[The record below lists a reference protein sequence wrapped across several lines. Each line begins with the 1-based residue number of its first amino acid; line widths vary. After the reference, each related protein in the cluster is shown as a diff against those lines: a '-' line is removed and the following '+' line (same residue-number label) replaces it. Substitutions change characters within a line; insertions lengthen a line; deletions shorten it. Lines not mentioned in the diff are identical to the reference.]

1 MADLFESVLSKG
13 KHLAEN
19 DWRAYFAAQDGTL
32 ALDESSRALTA
43 YLLEVE
49 KQYIKNLDEDTR
61 IASIGSFEK
70 YVFPII
76 RAVFPNLVATELV
89 SVQPMQGPTSLV
101 FYMDF
106 KAGSKK
112 GSVNLGDTLI
122 SSRTGQ
128 QASTSYSGELVD
140 AEQAYTGDGATV
152 TFTGANLSYFPLRP
166 LSITVST
173 LVGAVLKTAV
183 DDGNGNL
190 VGAGY
195 TTGAGENTINYSTGA
210 INLKFSVA
218 PDSNAITVAYNYASE
233 ASLQVPQIDVS
244 ITSVPV
250 TARPRKLRARW
261 SVEAAA
267 QLRAVHGADVET
279 EVTTAMAEEIRF
291 DIDREII
298 NDLTTVA
305 AAPDNS
311 THDFW
316 FYTAAPTGIS
326 FFEHKMT
333 ILDTFIAH
341 SNYIFSQTRRAT
353 GNWIVAGVNV
363 CSIIESLPVFKAI
376 SVTGSGVVYMGDL
389 MGRWRVYKDPYMA
402 TDSFLVGHR
411 GASYMDTGYIY
422 APWIPLYTTPTV
434 YLDDFVGRKGLLT
447 EYAKKIVNGL
457 FYTQGH
463 IVHGSHP

>member
-1 MADLFESVLSKG
+1 MAQDLFESVLSKG

-19 DWRAYFAAQDGTL
+19 DWRAYFAAKDGTL

-128 QASTSYSGELVD
+128 QASTNYSGELVD
-140 AEQAYTGDGATV
+140 SEQLYTGGAGP
-152 TFTGANLSYFPLRP
+152 FAGANASYFPIRP
-166 LSITVST
+166 LSVT
-173 LVGAVLKTAV
+173 LNAVLSAGSVAIVGT
-183 DDGNGNL
+183 DDGNGNI
-190 VGAGY
+190 VGANI
-195 TTGAGENTINYSTGA
+195 TTATINYSTGA
-210 INLKFSVA
+210 MDVTFSGA
-218 PDSNAITVAYNYASE
+218 TTGPITLSYNYASE
-233 ASLQVPQIDVS
+233 GSLQVPQIDVS

-298 NDLTTVA
+298 SDLQTVA
-305 AAPDNS
+305 AAPDNG

-316 FYTAAPTGIS
+316 FYTVAPTGIS

-333 ILDTFIAH
+333 VLDTFIAH

-363 CSIIESLPVFKAI
+363 CSIIESLPVFKAV

-389 MGRWRVYKDPYMA
+389 MGRWRIYKDPYMA
-402 TDSFLVGHR
+402 TDTFLVGHR
-411 GASYMDTGYIY
+411 GTSYMDTGYIY

-463 IVHGSHP
+463 IVHTVHP

>member
-1 MADLFESVLSKG
+1 MKIALSILGLIVAVPVIVFMWWSGTYNNFVAKQELVNQTTAQVQNVLQ
-13 KHLAEN
+13 
-19 DWRAYFAAQDGTL
+19 R
-32 ALDESSRALTA
+32 
-43 YLLEVE
+43 
-49 KQYIKNLDEDTR
+49 QYELI
-61 IASIGSFEK
+61 
-70 YVFPII
+70 
-76 RAVFPNLVATELV
+76 PNLVATELV

-106 KAGSKK
+106 KAGSRK

-128 QASTSYSGELVD
+128 QASTNYSGELVD
-140 AEQAYTGDGATV
+140 SEQLYTGGAGP
-152 TFTGANLSYFPLRP
+152 FTGANASYFPIRP
-166 LSITVST
+166 LSVTMN
-173 LVGAVLKTAV
+173 AVLSAGSVAIVGT
-183 DDGNGNL
+183 DDGNGNI
-190 VGAGY
+190 VGTNI
-195 TTGAGENTINYSTGA
+195 TTATVNYSTGA
-210 INLKFSVA
+210 VAVTFSGA
-218 PDSNAITVAYNYASE
+218 TTGPITVSYNYASE
-233 ASLQVPQIDVS
+233 GSLQVPQIDVS

-298 NDLTTVA
+298 SDLQTVA
-305 AAPDNS
+305 AAPDNA

-316 FYTAAPTGIS
+316 FYTVAPTGIS

-333 ILDTFIAH
+333 VLDTFIAH

-363 CSIIESLPVFKAI
+363 CSIIESLPVFKAV

-389 MGRWRVYKDPYMA
+389 MGRWRIYKDPYMA

-411 GASYMDTGYIY
+411 GTSYMDTGYIY

-463 IVHGSHP
+463 IVHTVHP